1 MYRAVLAFEQDSL
14 DLALNGNADFDGFLF
29 VIDQYGSTQAGNLAC
44 AYAGLVYYEKG
55 EYENALE
62 YLSKFSAGD
71 AVVSPAIV
79 ASIGNCYAN
88 LEKYAEAV
96 KCFEKAAQATDNDVF
111 SPIYLMKAA
120 AVYEKMGQKAD
131 ALKLYEKIKSEYP
144 RSQQAQTIDSY
155 IERAK
160 LQ

>member
-1 MYRAVLAFEQDSL
+1 MPGWLIMLKVRAS
-14 DLALNGNADFDGFLF
+14 
-29 VIDQYGSTQAGNLAC
+29 
-44 AYAGLVYYEKG
+44 
-55 EYENALE
+55 
-62 YLSKFSAGD
+62 D

-88 LEKYAEAV
+88 LEKYTDAV
-96 KCFEKAAQATDNDVF
+96 KCFEKAANATDNEVF

-131 ALKLYEKIKSEYP
+131 ALKLYEKIKSDYP
-144 RSQQAQTIDSY
+144 RSQQAQGIDSY

-160 LQ
+160 L